1 MGLVM
6 SGFLIKI
13 LRGMLFHGSK
23 KYLLYL
29 FSILCVFSCE
39 KSNTSNYSMQH
50 TRDEYIR
57 SSFIEYKEV
66 YESANDTLHKW
77 ITDSLVVAKYITV
90 TEWELDSVIIFN
102 NDKTIFKTTINNVVA
117 SKNSISDCIY
127 DFAGRKI
134 NDKWYFFFGSTLYLT
149 RGNYQTSIDTP
160 LSFDEL
166 SYLAYKNKFKYYVE
180 NKIPLPD
187 DYLDPYFDLR
197 GCPKGSRVEINTCL
211 DSLVLK
217 TNAEYYLNKF
227 NAEEIIE
234 IKNRKIDNVRP
245 TDSSNNKKS
254 WWQFGK
260 AVPIFETEEWKDYLK
275 QKYGSKWEEQL

>member
-1 MGLVM
+1 
-6 SGFLIKI
+6 
-13 LRGMLFHGSK
+13 MLFHESK

-29 FSILCVFSCE
+29 FFTLCLFSCKE
-39 KSNTSNYSMQH
+39 NNTANYSMQH
-50 TRDEYIR
+50 SRDEYIR

-66 YESANDTLHKW
+66 YEMANDALHNW
-77 ITDSLVVAKYITV
+77 VTDSLAVAKYITV
-90 TEWELDSVIIFN
+90 FDWKLDSVIIFN
-102 NDKTIFKTTINNVVA
+102 KDKTIFKTTINNVGA

-134 NDKWYFFFGSTLYLT
+134 NGKWYFFFGSTLYLT
-149 RGNYQTSIDTP
+149 RENYQDSIHTP
-160 LSFDEL
+160 LSFEEL
-166 SYLAYKNKFKYYVE
+166 SYLAYKNKFKYFVE
-180 NKIPLPD
+180 NKIPLSD

-211 DSLVLK
+211 DSLALE

-227 NAEEIIE
+227 SEEEILE
-234 IKNRKIDNVRP
+234 IKNRKIDNVHQ

-254 WWQFGK
+254 WLHFWK

-275 QKYGSKWEEQL
+275 QKYSSKWEEHL